1 MPDNQNY
8 GHISRVLSMY
18 ETLSKGMGINKKIE
32 SQRFQ
37 VNERTIRRDIKD
49 IRDYLETQKQNEFLE
64 YDRIS
69 KEYRFHGRNVS
80 FFKND
85 EIFAIVKIL
94 MESRAFPKWEMYS
107 VLEKFTDLVEQ
118 KNQRFMKRMLL
129 NEKHLYV
136 ELAHKKSVTS
146 LLWSLA
152 EAINSKK
159 IIRIEYIKEYDQTAN
174 ERLLKPVGI
183 VFSEYYFYLIA
194 YQIEYEFDFPTIYR
208 VDRVKSLDVL
218 DKRFEMPYAQR
229 FQEGE
234 FRKRVQFMYSG
245 ELMTIKFKF
254 TGSSQQAVLDRLPTA
269 RILKEINNCTE
280 FTAEVYGD
288 GIKMWLLSQGRHMEV
303 LEPRKLRTEL
313 HEEIRKMMSVYEG
326 GV

>member
-1 MPDNQNY
+1 MSNQS
-8 GHISRVLSMY
+8 HSQISRILSMY
-18 ETLSKGMGINKKIE
+18 ENLRKGRGINKKIE

-37 VNERTIRRDIKD
+37 VDEKTIQRDIKHL
-49 IRDYLETQKQNEFLE
+49 RDYLETQKQNEFLE
-64 YDRIS
+64 YNRIS
-69 KEYRFHGRNVS
+69 KEYLLHTSKTS
-80 FFKND
+80 FLKND

-94 MESRAFPKWEMYS
+94 IESRAFPKWEMQS
-107 VLEKFTDLVEQ
+107 VTEKLTHLVEPN
-118 KNQRFMKRMLL
+118 NQRFMKQMIL

-152 EAINSKK
+152 QAIYSKR
-159 IIRIEYIKEYDQTAN
+159 IIEIQYKKEFDQIGK

-194 YQIEYEFDFPTIYR
+194 YQIEYDFDFPTIYR
-208 VDRVKSLDVL
+208 IDRVKSLNVL
-218 DKRFEMPYAQR
+218 DRRFEMPYANR

-254 TGSSQQAVLDRLPTA
+254 TGSSPQSVLDRLPTA
-269 RILKEINNCTE
+269 RIVKEVNNCTE
-280 FTAEVYGD
+280 FMAEVYGE
-288 GIKMWLLSQGRHMEV
+288 GIKMWLLSQGRHIEV
-303 LEPRKLRTEL
+303 LEPQKLRTEL
-313 HEEIRKMMSVYEG
+313 HEEITKMKSTYES
-326 GV
+326 